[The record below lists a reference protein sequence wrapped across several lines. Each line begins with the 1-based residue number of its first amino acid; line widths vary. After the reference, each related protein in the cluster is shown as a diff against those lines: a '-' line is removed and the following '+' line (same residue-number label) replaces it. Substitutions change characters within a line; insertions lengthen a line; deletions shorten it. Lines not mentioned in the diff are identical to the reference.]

1 MRKHKDLKEGELVYA
16 SLPNSPGYII
26 AEFVQSLSEDQTLI
40 KYEHTNFYE
49 KSKSVI
55 FAALI
60 NSNVIINE
68 HKVKDIREHFEI
80 KEKINK
86 LEEELTNLK
95 EREYI
100 LLKNIS

>member
-16 SLPNSPGYII
+16 SLLNSPGYII

-40 KYEHTNFYE
+40 KYEHTNCYE
-49 KSKSVI
+49 KSKSVR

-68 HKVKDIREHFEI
+68 HKVKDIQEHFEI

-95 EREYI
+95 DREYI